1 MNEMEHYV
9 SKKEF
14 DELKSMVLNLISSI
28 NKKDGY
34 DKADK
39 DGIRLTEGNHYQE
52 HSDGISQNSADID
65 FIAMETGVE
74 LED

>member
-1 MNEMEHYV
+1 MSEV
-9 SKKEF
+9 SREEF
-14 DELKSMVLNLISSI
+14 EQLKTMVLNLISSI
-28 NKKDGY
+28 NKKEGY

>member
-1 MNEMEHYV
+1 MSEV
-9 SKKEF
+9 SREEF
-14 DELKSMVLNLISSI
+14 EQLKTMVLNLISSI
-28 NKKDGY
+28 NKKEGY

-52 HSDGISQNSADID
+52 HSDGISQSSADID